1 MEEVAGHWSRLHRE
15 VMVFPPLE
23 VWDEFDC
30 MCNGRN
36 AKPRKNIIKLG
47 AESHKSL
54 TLFV

>member
-15 VMVFPPLE
+15 VVVFPPLE